1 MVVCF
6 KGLHV
11 IGSSIFAKGKN
22 VARVVLHSEDADII
36 TTLPFKHDK
45 NIFNPNTLE
54 SYSVRLSSES
64 CYYEKG
70 VLFRLVVSSF
80 AVDDDALEDQTRII
94 ISLTDEVGDY
104 KNGNSSY
111 SEIEFNWFEKS
122 EKGKE
127 LNLELGKTLYV
138 LIQPED

>member
-6 KGLHV
+6 KGLRV
-11 IGSSIFAKGKN
+11 VGSGIFAKGKN
-22 VARVVLHSEDADII
+22 LARTVLHSEDADII

-54 SYSVRLSSES
+54 RYSVRLSSES

-70 VLFRLVVSSF
+70 VLFRLVVNSF
-80 AVDDDALEDQTRII
+80 AVDDDTLEDQARIT
-94 ISLTDEVGDY
+94 ISLTDEIGEY

-111 SEIEFNWFEKS
+111 SEIELNWFEKL

-127 LNLELGKTLYV
+127 INLEVGKTLYV